1 LSTAV
6 TGSASAIAVPLR
18 NAQATVPS
26 CSAAKPGRRSLWMWR
41 AVQLA
46 DAIGRGKVSSR
57 EAIEAAVGAMT
68 PIDPSGARVA

>member
-1 LSTAV
+1 
-6 TGSASAIAVPLR
+6 
-18 NAQATVPS
+18 
-26 CSAAKPGRRSLWMWR
+26 MWR